1 MKRLHLFAAAL
12 ALLASTASAA
22 PLTKDERQASI
33 DFVLGLHNE
42 DEGFRGEGERG
53 PSSLGATNACLRAL
67 KYLGGKAPGVGR
79 FVYVC
84 TDPSGG
90 FVDMPNTAPTV
101 RTSAMGLMVAAETK
115 NTLAKDGSY
124 SIRDYFEK
132 NTQSLPD
139 IYIAAAALH
148 AAELK
153 VKTTADWI
161 KAFEATA
168 NPDGTYG
175 KSAADN
181 AGAAITILRLG
192 GMLKNAAA
200 VAQSLK
206 AAQKA
211 DGGFAAMGDASDLSA
226 TYRITR
232 ALYMLKAKPD
242 VARLQDF
249 IAKCRNEDGGYG
261 VSPGKPSTA
270 SATYFAA
277 IVHHWLDELSK

>member
-1 MKRLHLFAAAL
+1 MR
-12 ALLASTASAA
+12 ASRPRSRKHA
-22 PLTKDERQASI
+22 PSPTR
-33 DFVLGLHNE
+33 
-42 DEGFRGEGERG
+42 R
-53 PSSLGATNACLRAL
+53 SSPRRN
-67 KYLGGKAPGVGR
+67 P
-79 FVYVC
+79 
-84 TDPSGG
+84 
-90 FVDMPNTAPTV
+90 
-101 RTSAMGLMVAAETK
+101 
-115 NTLAKDGSY
+115 
-124 SIRDYFEK
+124 
-132 NTQSLPD
+132 
-139 IYIAAAALH
+139 
-148 AAELK
+148 
-153 VKTTADWI
+153 

-175 KSAADN
+175 KSAVDN

-192 GMLKNAAA
+192 GALKNPAA

-277 IVHHWLDELSK
+277 IVHHWLDDLNK